1 MRLTAENITKSFGA
15 KQVLKG
21 IDLSVESGR
30 ALGLLGR
37 NGAGKTTM
45 IRIVMQ
51 VFQADSGRVLIDG
64 KPMDVN
70 RVRIGYL
77 PEERGLYPKKLIM
90 EQLLYF
96 AALQGVPARQAKK
109 DALRLLDRLG
119 MSEYATS
126 GSIRSQRATS
136 RKFSLWQRSSVI
148 RRS

>member
-96 AALQGVPARQAKK
+96 AALQGVPARQAKRMRCVCLT
-109 DALRLLDRLG
+109 ASAWAN
-119 MSEYATS
+119 MPTS
-126 GSIRSQRATS
+126 GLIRSLKATNKNS
-136 RKFSLWQRSSVI
+136 ACGNAHL
-148 RRS
+148 

>member
-1 MRLTAENITKSFGA
+1 M
-15 KQVLKG
+15 
-21 IDLSVESGR
+21 ESGR

-77 PEERGLYPKKLIM
+77 PEERGVVSPKKLIM

-109 DALRLLDRLG
+109 DALRLLDRL
-119 MSEYATS
+119 A
-126 GSIRSQRATS
+126 
-136 RKFSLWQRSSVI
+136 
-148 RRS
+148 

>member
-109 DALRLLDRLG
+109 GRAAPARSPWHERICQQAARYALKGQPAENSACGNAHL
-119 MSEYATS
+119 
-126 GSIRSQRATS
+126 
-136 RKFSLWQRSSVI
+136 
-148 RRS
+148 